1 MDDFTRISPSP
12 RRETLAFIRAFAR
25 FYSPQQHNEADARRC
40 AALAVS
46 LTEPAPKDWW
56 PSTGRA

>member
-12 RRETLAFIRAFAR
+12 RRETLAVIRAFAR

-40 AALAVS
+40 AALAVC
-46 LTEPAPKDWW
+46 LTETPGTDWW
-56 PSTGRA
+56 PGTGHA

>member
-40 AALAVS
+40 ADR
-46 LTEPAPKDWW
+46 K
-56 PSTGRA
+56 STRLNSSHRL